1 MASGTEVRMS
11 VGELETR
18 RDRSE
23 KLRRRLAA
31 MTDPEVLELVIEGEV
46 LGAGIGGTR
55 SLVVLDDIPLF
66 VKRVPL
72 TDLERLPA
80 NVGSTAN
87 LFDLPSGCNYGVGS
101 PSFGVWR
108 EVAAN
113 SMTTG
118 WVAAGSCGAFPML
131 HHWRALTVPAFDGS
145 LPDELGDI
153 EALVA
158 HWHGSPAVRR
168 RIEAIAESS
177 AAVALFF
184 EYIPRLLSDDLDASA
199 GSGDLSD
206 AALGRVHGELMAAT
220 TFMNSSG
227 LLHFDTHFGNI
238 LANGPEIYLADLG
251 LANSASFDLVP
262 HELEFLDT
270 NKTHDVAYLTTRLL
284 NWVVTNLGGIAER
297 EVRDETIRRVAAG
310 EPATSVL
317 PDGGAAIVERFA
329 PLASIINSFYER
341 LHGEDRSPPY
351 PAAAVEIAW
360 TSTAK

>member
-1 MASGTEVRMS
+1 MT
-11 VGELETR
+11 VGEIAAR

-23 KLRRRLAA
+23 TLRRRLVA
-31 MTDPEVLELVIEGEV
+31 MNDAEVLELVLDGEV

-55 SLVVLDDIPLF
+55 VLVVLDDTPMF

-87 LFDLPSGCNYGVGS
+87 LFDLPTGCNYGVAS

-113 SMTTG
+113 SMTTS
-118 WVAAGSCGAFPML
+118 WVASGSCGSFPML
-131 HHWRALTVPAFDGS
+131 HHWRALSLPAFEGP

-158 HWHGSPAVRR
+158 HWHGSQAVRR
-168 RIEAIAESS
+168 RVEAIAESS

-184 EYIPRLLSDDLDASA
+184 EYIPRLLSDDLQASA
-199 GSGDLSD
+199 ASGDLS
-206 AALGRVHGELMAAT
+206 AGTLRALHGDLMAAM
-220 TFMNSSG
+220 TFMNTSG
-227 LLHFDTHFGNI
+227 LLHFDTHLGNV
-238 LANGPEIYLADLG
+238 LANEPDIYLTDLG
-251 LANSASFDLVP
+251 LASSASFDLTP
-262 HELEFLDT
+262 DELKFLDA

-297 EVRDETIRRVAAG
+297 ELRDETIRCIAAG
-310 EPATSVL
+310 EPARSVL
-317 PDGGAAIVERFA
+317 PDRGAAIVERFA
-329 PLASIINSFYER
+329 PVASIINSFYER
-341 LHGEDRSPPY
+341 LHGEDRNAIY
-351 PAAAVEIAW
+351 PADAVEIAW
-360 TSTAK
+360 TSTAE

>member
-1 MASGTEVRMS
+1 MS
-11 VGELETR
+11 VGEMEAR
-18 RDRSE
+18 SDRSE
-23 KLRRRLAA
+23 KLRSRLAV
-31 MTDPEVLELVIEGEV
+31 MTDAEVLELVLEGEV

-55 SLVVLDDIPLF
+55 SLVVLDDVSLF

-87 LFDLPSGCNYGVGS
+87 LFDLPTSCHYGVGS

-113 SMTTG
+113 SMTTS
-118 WVAAGSCGAFPML
+118 WVASGSCGAFPML
-131 HHWRALTVPAFDGS
+131 HHWRALSFPAFEGP

-153 EALVA
+153 EAMVA

-168 RIEAIAESS
+168 RVEAIAESS

-199 GSGDLSD
+199 ASGDLS
-206 AALGRVHGELMAAT
+206 ARTLRAVHRELMAAT
-220 TFMNSSG
+220 AFMNSSG
-227 LLHFDTHFGNI
+227 LLHFDTHLGNV
-238 LANGPEIYLADLG
+238 LSNQPDIYLADLG
-251 LANSASFDLVP
+251 LASSASFDLAP
-262 HELEFLDT
+262 RELEFLDT

-297 EVRDETIRRVAAG
+297 ELRDETIRRIAAG
-310 EPATSVL
+310 EPARSLL

-341 LHGEDRSPPY
+341 LHGEDRNAPY
-351 PAAAVEIAW
+351 PATAVKVAW
-360 TSTAK
+360 SSTAR

>member
-1 MASGTEVRMS
+1 MR
-11 VGELETR
+11 VGEMVTR

-23 KLRRRLAA
+23 KLQRRLAA
-31 MTDPEVLELVIEGEV
+31 MTDPEVLELVLEGEV

-72 TDLERLPA
+72 TDLERLAA

-87 LFDLPSGCNYGVGS
+87 LFDLPSGCQYGVGS

-113 SMTTG
+113 SMTTS
-118 WVAAGSCGAFPML
+118 WVASGSCGSFPML
-131 HHWRALTVPAFDGS
+131 HHWRALTVPAFEGP

-153 EALVA
+153 EALVD
-158 HWHGSPAVRR
+158 HWHGSPAIRR

-184 EYIPRLLSDDLDASA
+184 EYIPRLLSDDLDAFA
-199 GSGDLSD
+199 ESGDLSD

-220 TFMNSSG
+220 TFMNSAG
-227 LLHFDTHFGNI
+227 LIHFDTHFGNV
-238 LANGPEIYLADLG
+238 LANEPDIYLTDLG
-251 LANSASFDLVP
+251 LASSASFDLVP

-284 NWVVTNLGGIAER
+284 NWVVTNLGGIADRER
-297 EVRDETIRRVAAG
+297 RDETIRRIAAG
-310 EPATSVL
+310 EPARSVL
-317 PDGGAAIVERFA
+317 PDCGATIVDRFA
-329 PLASIINSFYER
+329 PVAALINSFYER
-341 LHGEDRSPPY
+341 LHGEDRNTPY
-351 PAAAVEIAW
+351 PATAVEIAW
-360 TSTAK
+360 TPTVK